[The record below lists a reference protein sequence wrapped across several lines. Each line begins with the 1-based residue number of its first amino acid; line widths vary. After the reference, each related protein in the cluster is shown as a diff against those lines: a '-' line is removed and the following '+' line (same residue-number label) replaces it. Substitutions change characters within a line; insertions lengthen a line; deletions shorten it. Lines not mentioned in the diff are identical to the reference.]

1 MDQEGRIPKERKKS
15 LAVNSFFVFFFFK
28 QGYTDELLLAL
39 KLKGE
44 SMESQL
50 VSAVHVPHCRD
61 NSVNSASDTMW
72 MTCCVC
78 SIPLQGQLSKFCISL
93 LDTMWMTWESSATQ
107 NHSNVMNSYWST
119 LTLAQNTVLT
129 RHMYS
134 SQEQPDSLRRL
145 STVLAAQ
152 RLSGEISLYTSFIL
166 YFTLSHFSISVP
178 PQPPTSNWHK
188 ISWINCLFF
197 LFLCCT

>member
-61 NSVNSASDTMW
+61 SSVNSASDTM
-72 MTCCVC
+72 
-78 SIPLQGQLSKFCISL
+78 
-93 LDTMWMTWESSATQ
+93 
-107 NHSNVMNSYWST
+107 
-119 LTLAQNTVLT
+119 
-129 RHMYS
+129 
-134 SQEQPDSLRRL
+134 
-145 STVLAAQ
+145 
-152 RLSGEISLYTSFIL
+152 
-166 YFTLSHFSISVP
+166 
-178 PQPPTSNWHK
+178 
-188 ISWINCLFF
+188 
-197 LFLCCT
+197 

>member
-1 MDQEGRIPKERKKS
+1 M
-15 LAVNSFFVFFFFK
+15 LC
-28 QGYTDELLLAL
+28 
-39 KLKGE
+39 
-44 SMESQL
+44 SQYPTVGTAQL
-50 VSAVHVPHCRD
+50 ILHQTECEWHAVSAVSHCGESSD
-61 NSVNSASDTMW
+61 NSASDTMQ

-145 STVLAAQ
+145 STVSAAQ

-166 YFTLSHFSISVP
+166 YFSLSHFSISVP

-188 ISWINCLFF
+188 ISWILGGF
-197 LFLCCT
+197 LVVVVVAHRLKKDSLENLHVLSCFL